1 MAQGGTWGHNL
12 ALPPSTAHIVLPQP
26 LALQGAGLGIR
37 DAQGIELGNAWYFYT
52 SCPPSG
58 QCVVPK
64 SPAEQGGW
72 KIPPLPQGWQQG
84 WLSVGT
90 AAAHNH
96 RGVLGRS
103 PGVAWQWDTLAQLGQ
118 EPGSWWMPCPARRA
132 VLFHLVPLPTLEFSF
147 APVIK
152 TNGVYPAADTGL
164 QGGRTWLAQ
173 GKGWEPGS
181 PQLGCGTVALQEIPG
196 LFLFLQCSAIPNQ

>member
-12 ALPPSTAHIVLPQP
+12 ALPPSTAQMVLPQP

-64 SPAEQGGW
+64 SPAEQGSW

-103 PGVAWQWDTLAQLGQ
+103 PGVAWQWDTLAVGH
-118 EPGSWWMPCPARRA
+118 PGTAGTGALELVDALPSQAGSA
-132 VLFHLVPLPTLEFSF
+132 VPLSAF
-147 APVIK
+147 AH
-152 TNGVYPAADTGL
+152 TG
-164 QGGRTWLAQ
+164 
-173 GKGWEPGS
+173 
-181 PQLGCGTVALQEIPG
+181 I
-196 LFLFLQCSAIPNQ
+196 FLRSSN